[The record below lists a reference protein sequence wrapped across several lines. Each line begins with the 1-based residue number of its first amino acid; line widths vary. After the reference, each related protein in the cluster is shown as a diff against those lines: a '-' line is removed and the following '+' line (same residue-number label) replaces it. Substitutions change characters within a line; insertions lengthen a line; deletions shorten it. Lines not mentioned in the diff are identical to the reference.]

1 LTAWRRTGIQRRS
14 LVGHF
19 DFAKWTWTMT
29 DAGAFGLT
37 AAALALEAIFGYPAF
52 LLRRIGHPV
61 MWIGALIGATESRL
75 NQQSLSARAQK
86 LYGIAALV
94 FWLICVGVCSAI
106 VTWPCGRFIF
116 GELFLAL
123 FASSLLAQ
131 RSLYDHVAAVANALE
146 HEGLE
151 SARTAVSRIVGRN
164 TADLDEAGI
173 ARAAIESLAENF
185 SDGVVAPAF
194 WLAVGGLSGAMLYK
208 TINTADSMIGHR
220 TPRFANFGWAS
231 ARLDD
236 LVNLPAAR
244 LAALLFAA
252 GAAFGGF
259 APAREVWRA
268 ARRDAPKHLSPNAGW
283 PEAAMAGA
291 LGLKLGGPRIY
302 GENNVD
308 GAFMGDGRRN
318 VNAKDIRRALSLFR
332 RAAAI
337 QIFAYAALALVFIW
351 RG

>member
-1 LTAWRRTGIQRRS
+1 
-14 LVGHF
+14 
-19 DFAKWTWTMT
+19 MT
-29 DAGAFGLT
+29 LASAFGLI

-61 MWIGALIGATESRL
+61 MWIGALIGATESRF
-75 NQQSLSARAQK
+75 NQQSLSAHARK
-86 LYGIAALV
+86 LYGVAALI
-94 FWLICVGVCSAI
+94 FWLICVGVCGSV
-106 VTWPCGRFIF
+106 VTRLFGTSIL
-116 GELFLAL
+116 GELVLAFLAT
-123 FASSLLAQ
+123 SLLAR
-131 RSLYDHVAAVANALE
+131 RSLYEHVSAVAAALE
-146 HEGLE
+146 CEGLE
-151 SARTAVSRIVGRN
+151 SARTVVSRIVGRN
-164 TADLDEAGI
+164 AKDLDEAGI

-194 WLAVGGLSGAMLYK
+194 WLALGGLTGAMIYK
-208 TINTADSMIGHR
+208 TINTADSMIGYR
-220 TPRFANFGWAS
+220 TPRFVNFGWAS

-252 GAAFGGF
+252 AAAFGGF

-291 LGLKLGGPRIY
+291 LGLKLGGPRVY
-302 GENNVD
+302 GENVVD
-308 GAFMGDGRRN
+308 GAFMGDGRRDAS
-318 VNAKDIRRALSLFR
+318 AKDIHRALELFR

-337 QIFAYAALALVFIW
+337 QVFAYAALALVFILL
-351 RG
+351 G